1 LLIAFTELGE
11 AAIPELQLAS
21 YYRIEVVKKRDT
33 HDMEVNVLFLY
44 ILSIFCLFVTYGE
57 LNSTQ

>member
-1 LLIAFTELGE
+1 MELGE

-33 HDMEVNVLFLY
+33 YDMEENVLFLY
-44 ILSIFCLFVTYGE
+44 FLLLYDVCRA
-57 LNSTQ
+57 